1 MPLRSLVAS
10 IDLRDN
16 ASAALRSVDS
26 SIDGVRDNLQGV
38 DNDLGAVSI
47 ATDSFGNT
55 ASSVFQAAKLK
66 VSELGDKIA
75 GLEKPLKAAGE
86 KMTAVGKKMSLGV
99 TAPIVAAGGAALL
112 AAKTTEEAYHILARS
127 TGTMGEE
134 LEAFHESFRTVFT
147 RVPESADV
155 VASAMGNLNTQLGL
169 TGIELET
176 LTQRTLELARINGID
191 AATAADELGKVINAL
206 GVDLADAS
214 SLMDKFAYAAQNSNI
229 DIFELADSL
238 IQSQGAFKALGY
250 DLDQSIALF
259 AQLNMVGAKPR
270 QVIGGLNAAMM
281 KLSAQGAENAEVALQ
296 ELIVEI
302 RDMEDSAAAGAL
314 AAEMFGARVGRNLA
328 EQIRSGTFETG
339 EWVEALRNADGTIE
353 GLAVQTMSFS
363 DRLKV
368 FKNEATMA
376 LEPFG
381 IALMDAM
388 TSAFDAMRPVLDALA
403 GLAKRFAALDDG
415 TKRIIIIF
423 AALVAAIGPVLVVVG
438 QVTSGVGSLIGAIG
452 KIGPVLKGA
461 GGAFQAF
468 STVLLANPIA
478 LVIAAIVALVAAI
491 WLIWDNWDEVSK
503 LLEGAWNWLKDTAT
517 NIFGGIADAIM
528 GALEWVKDMVVNAA
542 MFVVDAFLQY
552 TPLGII
558 ISQWDEI
565 ASFFTNIAGRAIEW
579 GSNIISGLVDGI
591 KAGIQWVKDA
601 IGNIGSTI
609 VNGIKGFFGIKSPS
623 TLMADLGSS
632 IISGLVQGLKNALGS
647 IKDIVGTVFQ
657 YGKDIA
663 NGLANGISNAAGN
676 ALNAVK
682 NTASSIVGGIKDFFG
697 IRSPSTLMMEYG
709 VNIGE
714 GLNLGFEKEM
724 ERPTIL
730 NQLENIYTPAAAPVA
745 SSSSMTFAPVVY
757 IDVQGGDQDI
767 ADEIDRQLRRT
778 FDTYARAFMERNA
791 RRV

>member
-1 MPLRSLVAS
+1 MPLRSLVAR

-16 ASAALRSVDS
+16 ASAALKGVDS
-26 SIDGVRDNLQGV
+26 SVDGVRDSLQGV
-38 DNDLGAVSI
+38 DNDLGDVST

-55 ASSVFQAAKLK
+55 ASSVFQSAKLK
-66 VSELGDKIA
+66 VGELGDKIA

-86 KMTAVGKKMSLGV
+86 KMTAAGKKMTMGV
-99 TAPIVAAGGAALL
+99 TAPIVAAGGATLL
-112 AAKTTEEAYHILARS
+112 AAKTTEEAYHIIARS
-127 TGTMGEE
+127 TGAAGEE
-134 LEAFHESFRTVFT
+134 LEAFNESWRTVFA

-155 VASAMGNLNTQLGL
+155 VASTMGNLNTQLGL

-176 LTQRTLELARINGID
+176 LTQRTVELARINGID
-191 AATAADELGKVINAL
+191 AAAAADELGKVINAL
-206 GVDLADAS
+206 GVDTADAG
-214 SLMDKFAYAAQNSNI
+214 SLMDKFAYAAQNSNV
-229 DIFELADSL
+229 DIFELSESL
-238 IQSQGAFKALGY
+238 IWSQGVFSALGY

-259 AQLNMVGAKPR
+259 AQLNKVGAKPR
-270 QVIGGLNAAMM
+270 QVIKGLDTAMR

-296 ELIVEI
+296 DLIVEI
-302 RDMEDSAAAGAL
+302 RDMEDAAAAGTL
-314 AAEMFGARVGRNLA
+314 ASEMFGTVGRNLA

-339 EWVEALRNADGTIE
+339 EWVDALRNADGTIE
-353 GLAVQTMSFS
+353 ALAAETMSFS
-363 DRLKV
+363 DRLGI
-368 FKNEATMA
+368 FKNEATLA

-423 AALVAAIGPVLVVVG
+423 AAVAAAIGPVLMVVG
-438 QVTSGVGSLIGAIG
+438 KVTSGVGSLVGAIG
-452 KIGPVLKGA
+452 KVGPVLKGA
-461 GGAFQAF
+461 GGAFKAF
-468 STVLLANPIA
+468 STVLLANPIF

-565 ASFFTNIAGRAIEW
+565 ASFFTNVAGRAIEW

-623 TLMADLGSS
+623 TVMAGLGKN
-632 IISGLVQGLKNALGS
+632 IISGLVQGLKNALGGV
-647 IKDIVGTVFQ
+647 KDIAGTVFQ

-676 ALNAVK
+676 AVNAVK
-682 NTASSIVGGIKDFFG
+682 NTASNIAGGIKGFFG
-697 IRSPSTLMMEYG
+697 IKSPSTLMMEYG

-714 GLNLGFEKEM
+714 GLNLGFEQEM

-745 SSSSMTFAPVVY
+745 SSSSITFAPVVH

-791 RRV
+791 RRI